1 MATARQ
7 EFDISGA
14 LLGLYRDLPYVTKL
28 GYSVGEL
35 GERILVRAVIE
46 GDRSDDEFHEYFI
59 TAVGKAGE
67 FWDMMPTGMRDR
79 YEVVPIVTDPYEGAL
94 ADFRTMT
101 AVIDRKAEAAAP
113 DALQAAARPDRL
125 QQEGA

>member
-1 MATARQ
+1 MAAARQ

-14 LLGLYRDLPYVTKL
+14 LLGLYKDLPYVTKL

-67 FWDMMPTGMRDR
+67 FWDMMPAGMRER

-94 ADFRTMT
+94 SHFDTIT
-101 AVIDRKAEAAAP
+101 TVIDRRAGAAAP
-113 DALQAAARPDRL
+113 DAL
-125 QQEGA
+125 